1 MKKKEI
7 ITSLPLNL
15 TEKNSHYFVSRQ
27 KYRIR
32 NPKIHFLKNAFVS
45 EQGLVIKHLLLN
57 KYCAFNLIGKEDN
70 TFYWPYW
77 RITLEQMLVS
87 KYGKSLK
94 SLKLNTRQNYL
105 LIYTKWFNY
114 SFWVNSC
121 LVRLIMAE
129 KEGLLDNCLLLFPAN
144 WNRFEFVTQSLS
156 CFDVKFQVI
165 PEDHHLFVSNLYLPE
180 TREWTSSFYPS
191 QIQDVR
197 SKIVPFALEKTTIK
211 EFPKRIYLTRKKRNV
226 RCVENEYEIL
236 PILKEYNFTIIN
248 FEDYSFWDQVA
259 LMNHAETF
267 VSVHGA
273 GFSNVMF
280 MKPESSVLELI
291 NEPYA
296 KVEYQFPFW
305 KLSSAA
311 QLNYYTQ
318 LCCLNPKASKLL
330 RRGHTHDNENKYLA
344 DENIVVD
351 VDLFISNIE
360 LMCVSKNGL

>member
-1 MKKKEI
+1 LKKKEI
-7 ITSLPLNL
+7 IANLPLNL
-15 TEKNSHYFVSRQ
+15 TDKIRHYFVPRQ
-27 KYRIR
+27 KYFVRE
-32 NPKIHFLKNAFVS
+32 PKVHFIKNAFVS
-45 EQGLVIKHLLLN
+45 EQGLVIKNLFLS
-57 KYCAFNLIGKEDN
+57 KYCAFNLLGKDDN

-77 RITLEQMLVS
+77 RLSLEQMLVS
-87 KYGKSLK
+87 KFGKSLK
-94 SLKLNTRQNYL
+94 SINLDTNQNYL

-129 KEGLLDNCLLLFPAN
+129 KEGLLDKCLLLFPEN
-144 WNRFEFVTQSLS
+144 WHRIEFVKQSLS
-156 CFDVKFQVI
+156 CFDVKVQVI
-165 PEDHHLFVSNLYLPE
+165 PEDHHLFVQNLYLPE
-180 TREWTSSFYPS
+180 TREWTASFYPP

-197 SKIVPFALEKTTIK
+197 RKIVPFALEKTTSK

-226 RCVENEYEIL
+226 RCVENESEIL
-236 PILKEYNFTIIN
+236 PILKEFDFTIIN

-273 GFSNVMF
+273 GFSNAMF
-280 MKPESSVLELI
+280 MKPGSSVLELI

-296 KVEYQFPFW
+296 EVEYQFPFW

-311 QLNYYTQ
+311 QLNYYAQ
-318 LCCLNPKASKLL
+318 LCALNPNASKLL
-330 RRGHTHDNENKYLA
+330 RRGHTHDSENKYLA

-351 VDLFISNIE
+351 IDLFIRNIE
-360 LMCVSKNGL
+360 LICATENNL